1 MSRLLVVEDDPDI
14 ALALRLLLQRAGHQV
29 GHAKDGRA
37 GLRDA
42 FNDRP
47 ELVILDIG
55 LPGMDGYELASS
67 LRAQPGLDALSL
79 VALTGYGQPTD
90 RARSS
95 AAGFSEHLVKPAS
108 TQQVQAVIQRLLAAS
123 V

>member
-1 MSRLLVVEDDPDI
+1 LIVDDNADAADLLASALAGRGYDVLVAHDPEE
-14 ALALRLLLQRAGHQV
+14 ALALARQHASRLAL
-29 GHAKDGRA
+29 
-37 GLRDA
+37 
-42 FNDRP
+42 
-47 ELVILDIG
+47 LDIG

-67 LRAQPGLDALSL
+67 LRAQPGLDALQL